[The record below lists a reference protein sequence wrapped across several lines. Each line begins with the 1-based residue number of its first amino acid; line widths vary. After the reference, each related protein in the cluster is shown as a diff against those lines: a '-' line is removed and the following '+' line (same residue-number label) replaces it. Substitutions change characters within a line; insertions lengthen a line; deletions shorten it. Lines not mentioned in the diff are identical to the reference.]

1 MWTDDPAMD
10 ALNYD
15 MERQAELDKC
25 PKCAYCDRP
34 IQDEKCLLVNDEL
47 YHTDCFLAEHQ
58 VDTDDYIE

>member
-1 MWTDDPAMD
+1 MRADPYDDFLARD
-10 ALNYD
+10 A
-15 MERQAELDKC
+15 EEQAWLEKC

-47 YHTDCFLAEHQ
+47 YHTDCFLTEHQ